1 MRILP
6 LSIQLIHK
14 KNLNSNRV
22 SIPVVNVNNTLQ
34 KDTVSFSGNFLQ
46 DAYDNLESTINNQI
60 MPFVNENKGT
70 YQALIDI
77 NNDANS
83 VISKFSEQEMTFIS
97 RKVDLQDL
105 SQVEKSEFFT
115 PMISRYDA
123 YKRNL
128 SRFNNLKNTLK
139 GDCYSSI
146 DIQNTLKNT
155 QNLLFNNNPEVEK
168 IKPLARK
175 YKEVSANIEK
185 YNNEKTL
192 NASDLPLKEKLHKV
206 NESRYQAAAYA
217 LLMPM
222 PEIFMMLRT
231 FKEAGKEVQHPTQSL
246 MKTLTSV
253 EHLQQSADSI
263 IKDIDR
269 YGQYS
274 NSVNKFIE
282 DYNNDKPSNPSK
294 NDIEAAYDSLIKD
307 CEKNAANE
315 YVKLMDFYNEEYKEK
330 GVTVDFKSF
339 DDYLNKCK
347 NAVDALYNKKK
358 AVDQKIIE
366 ENNRK
371 FFEQMG
377 IDSSEAKDD

>member
-1 MRILP
+1 M
-6 LSIQLIHK
+6 
-14 KNLNSNRV
+14 KN
-22 SIPVVNVNNTLQ
+22 I
-34 KDTVSFSGNFLQ
+34 
-46 DAYDNLESTINNQI
+46 
-60 MPFVNENKGT
+60 
-70 YQALIDI
+70 
-77 NNDANS
+77 
-83 VISKFSEQEMTFIS
+83 
-97 RKVDLQDL
+97 
-105 SQVEKSEFFT
+105 
-115 PMISRYDA
+115 
-123 YKRNL
+123 
-128 SRFNNLKNTLK
+128 LK

-155 QNLLFNNNPEVEK
+155 QNLLFNNNPEAEK